1 MLSFEQRRKW
11 ETSKKVKTK
20 GKEHKKEKWKEEKEK
35 ETPACF
41 AAFLIHFKIIPRS
54 STNSGTREE
63 RGIRIG
69 EAICKDVYPS
79 DM

>member
-20 GKEHKKEKWKEEKEK
+20 GKEHEKEKWKEEKEK

-41 AAFLIHFKIIPRS
+41 AAFLIHFQIIPRS

>member
-1 MLSFEQRRKW
+1 MFSFEQRGKL

-20 GKEHKKEKWKEEKEK
+20 GIENKKEKCKEEKEK

-54 STNSGTREE
+54 STNSRTREE
-63 RGIRIG
+63 KGIRTG

-79 DM
+79 DT